1 MTPVIAHAS
10 GTDESLAIVMLF
22 TAIWV
27 GWIGWTRLHDRGFP
41 RVPRAGA
48 FGLLGVAGVLV
59 VTSAF
64 VPRALLGPKTPTS
77 SAARPRSTATIAFR
91 APTDHQEVTGDQL
104 DVSLD
109 LEGGTV
115 VQATTTNVTSSTG
128 HIHLLLDGALV
139 SMTFGTDQ
147 IVDVSTVAPGTHT
160 LTAEFVAADHLPFSP
175 PVTAT
180 VDFVKAAGG

>member
-1 MTPVIAHAS
+1 VIAHAA

-22 TAIWV
+22 SAIWL

-48 FGLLGVAGVLV
+48 YGLLGFAGILV

-64 VPRALLGPKTPTS
+64 VPRALLGPKAPS
-77 SAARPRSTATIAFR
+77 STAGRPASTATLAFVS
-91 APTDHQEVTGDQL
+91 PTDRQKVTGPEL
-104 DVSLD
+104 AVALD

-115 VQATTTNVTSSTG
+115 VQATSTKITPDTG
-128 HIHLLLDGALV
+128 HIHLLLDGNLV
-139 SMTFGTDQ
+139 SMTYGTDQ
-147 IVDVSTVAPGTHT
+147 VVDVSNVAAGPHT

-175 PVTAT
+175 PVTAS
-180 VDFVKAAGG
+180 VDFVKAGS